1 MSGEEYFDQGMDT
14 DEQFNERQTLRLENA
29 RYAAMIYSIVKRHP
43 HATDW
48 NLELKD
54 VADDVLPEKLFVG
67 WNTVGDDAILTVLFG
82 DSLQNMIT
90 AATTLAD
97 EEEEEIED

>member
-1 MSGEEYFDQGMDT
+1 MQNTHVIER
-14 DEQFNERQTLRLENA
+14 DELIRLQLENA

-43 HATDW
+43 KVQDW

-54 VADDVLPEKLFVG
+54 VADDTLPEKLFVG

-82 DSLQNMIT
+82 ESLQNMIN
-90 AATTLAD
+90 AATAVQ
-97 EEEEEIED
+97 EEEEDD